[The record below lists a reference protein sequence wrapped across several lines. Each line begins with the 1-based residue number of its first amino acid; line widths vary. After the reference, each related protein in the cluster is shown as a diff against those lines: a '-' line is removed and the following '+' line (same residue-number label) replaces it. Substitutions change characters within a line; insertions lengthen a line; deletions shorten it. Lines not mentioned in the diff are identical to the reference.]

1 VTTGADELGEAF
13 EAANDEVIS
22 FVETCP
28 DGQWTSMVSGED
40 WSVGVV
46 MHHIAVGHLQM
57 LDWLGRASR
66 GEAIEKSGAE
76 IDADNARHAQDFA
89 GVTRAETME
98 ALRRHGDAL
107 GHFIRRLS
115 AHQLATSV
123 PFGPGGGMAV
133 TTEQLASVAARHCR
147 THLDGALGAV
157 GSGIT

>member
-1 VTTGADELGEAF
+1 MTTDADELAEVF

-66 GEAIEKSGAE
+66 GEAVDKSGTE

-89 GVTRAETME
+89 GVTRAETTE
-98 ALRRHGDAL
+98 ALRLHGDAL
-107 GHFIRRLS
+107 GQFIRQLS
-115 AHQLATSV
+115 ADELATSV
-123 PFGPGGGMAV
+123 PFSPGGGMAV

-147 THLDGALGAV
+147 THLDGAHGAV
-157 GSGIT
+157 QSDRQ